1 MKEVAERIKLLRE
14 SVNLSQAKLA
24 VLAGATQSS
33 INRYENDQST
43 PPLPLLVWYADYFD
57 VSLDYIFGRTGKPE
71 GRLYDYKPKFSEE
84 NQQLRQFVEMC
95 FDPKSPMND
104 KLKQALMEMVSEGGD
119 NA

>member
-24 VLAGATQSS
+24 ILAGATQSS
-33 INRYENDQST
+33 INRYENDQSSV
-43 PPLPLLVWYADYFD
+43 PLPLLAWYADYFD
-57 VSLDYIFGRTGKPE
+57 VSLDYIFGRTDQPE
-71 GRLYDYKPKFSEE
+71 GKLYSYKPKFSEE
-84 NQQLRQFVEMC
+84 NEQFRQFIEMC

-104 KLKQALMEMVSEGGD
+104 KLKQALMEMVSKGGD